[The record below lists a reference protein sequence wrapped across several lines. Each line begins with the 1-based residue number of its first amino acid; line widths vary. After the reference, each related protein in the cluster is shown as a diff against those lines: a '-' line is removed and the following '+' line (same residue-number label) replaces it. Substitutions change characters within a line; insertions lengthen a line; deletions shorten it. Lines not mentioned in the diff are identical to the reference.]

1 MIEDET
7 AEAAI
12 KTING
17 IVGSLAQSQ
26 KIMEIFREDHQKLV
40 EHVFLMEDEI
50 KKLSQKIESLIGE
63 KTHASH

>member
-7 AEAAI
+7 ADEAI

-17 IVGSLAQSQ
+17 IVGSLEQSQ
-26 KIMEIFREDHQKLV
+26 KIMEIFREEHQKLV

>member
-17 IVGSLAQSQ
+17 IVGSLEQSQ

-50 KKLSQKIESLIGE
+50 KKLSLKIESLIGE

>member
-1 MIEDET
+1 MTKDET
-7 AEAAI
+7 AEEAI

-17 IVGSLAQSQ
+17 IVGSLEQSQ